1 MANGLDIRTDELAN
15 LKKNLNEHRNN
26 VNDLEKNIDPLKS
39 SMVDKCKEYSDEI
52 EVLKKQIEELQNQLD
67 QSSKTPIQQ
76 TDINIIKQ
84 RIEGIANKINT
95 IKYKV
100 DLVSK
105 SLVIGVKEAKW
116 VTIIGC
122 ALLSSI
128 GGTYIW
134 LHTYMKYPSYR
145 KEDTK
150 TFFKSIGKTKS
161 ALTNPDVTH
170 LGEIKLISSDDIYS
184 QSNGATPIKTEDPT
198 SVPIPTPSGPSDSP
212 QNKPKPDNFTQNK
225 PKSSEKSEDI
235 NSYSALTLEFFERI
249 NILNGFIFTF
259 NEICGS
265 STVNLAIKDKLKK
278 TISDIYGTSSTN
290 SADKE
295 LRLEKE
301 INDILGTSTVNSVVK
316 DQLKITIKEGI
327 EKLEKDA
334 TGFSKNDGF
343 FWVFGYWRWLEILF
357 WGEFGVIVGI
367 LAWVSTQL
375 AAGKYTKLVFHYEK
389 YWYLTEIFIGP
400 IVVVSAFFLL
410 KQFIGTLITGVT
422 EEDVRGSI
430 YLTLGV
436 SFTLGYFIRRTLG
449 IFDFIKNKLPLPKE

>member
-1 MANGLDIRTDELAN
+1 MANGSDIRTDELAN
-15 LKKNLNEHRNN
+15 LKENLNKHGND
-26 VNDLEKNIDPLKS
+26 VNDLGKNIDTLKS
-39 SMVDKCKEYSDEI
+39 SMVDKHKAYLEEIKALKE
-52 EVLKKQIEELQNQLD
+52 LIEEL
-67 QSSKTPIQQ
+67 KKQ

-84 RIEGIANKINT
+84 RSEGIADKINT
-95 IKYKV
+95 IKYSV

-105 SLVIGVKEAKW
+105 ALVIGVKEAKW

-122 ALLSSI
+122 ALLSAI

-134 LHTYMKYPSYR
+134 LHTYIKHPSYK

-150 TFFKSIGKTKS
+150 TFFKSIGKIKS
-161 ALTNPDVTH
+161 ALTNPDVTR
-170 LGEIKLISSDDIYS
+170 LNEIKLISSE
-184 QSNGATPIKTEDPT
+184 SNNSAQD
-198 SVPIPTPSGPSDSP
+198 
-212 QNKPKPDNFTQNK
+212 QPKPDNSKQDKSQFKGSTQNSNNPDDSIQNKSKTEVLTSDSAPNK
-225 PKSSEKSEDI
+225 PKASEKSEDI
-235 NSYSALTLEFFERI
+235 NSYSALTLELFERV

-265 STVNLAIKDKLKK
+265 
-278 TISDIYGTSSTN
+278 
-290 SADKE
+290 
-295 LRLEKE
+295 
-301 INDILGTSTVNSVVK
+301 STVNSVVK

-334 TGFSKNDGF
+334 MGFSKNDGF

-375 AAGKYTKLVFHYEK
+375 AAEKYTKRVFHYEK

-410 KQFIGTLITGVT
+410 KQFIGPLITGVT

>member
-1 MANGLDIRTDELAN
+1 MA
-15 LKKNLNEHRNN
+15 
-26 VNDLEKNIDPLKS
+26 
-39 SMVDKCKEYSDEI
+39 
-52 EVLKKQIEELQNQLD
+52 
-67 QSSKTPIQQ
+67 
-76 TDINIIKQ
+76 
-84 RIEGIANKINT
+84 
-95 IKYKV
+95 
-100 DLVSK
+100 
-105 SLVIGVKEAKW
+105 SLTEAIGVKEAKW

-150 TFFKSIGKTKS
+150 TFFKSIGEIKS

-170 LGEIKLISSDDIYS
+170 LNEIKLISSESNNSAQDQPKPDNSTQDKAQFKGSTQNSNNPDDSIQN
-184 QSNGATPIKTEDPT
+184 QSKTEDPT
-198 SVPIPTPSGPSDSP
+198 SVPTPTSPRPSDSP
-212 QNKPKPDNFTQNK
+212 QNKPKRGDFTQNK
-225 PKSSEKSEDI
+225 PKSSEKTEDI
-235 NSYSALTLEFFERI
+235 NSYNALSLEIFERV

-265 STVNLAIKDKLKK
+265 NTVNLAIKDKLKK
-278 TISDIYGTSSTN
+278 TISNIYGTSSTN

-301 INDILGTSTVNSVVK
+301 INDILGTATVNSEVK
-316 DQLKITIKEGI
+316 GELKKTIKEGI

-422 EEDVRGSI
+422 EEEVRGSI

-449 IFDFIKNKLPLPKE
+449 IFDFIKNKLPLPKEGNNE

>member
-1 MANGLDIRTDELAN
+1 MA
-15 LKKNLNEHRNN
+15 
-26 VNDLEKNIDPLKS
+26 
-39 SMVDKCKEYSDEI
+39 
-52 EVLKKQIEELQNQLD
+52 
-67 QSSKTPIQQ
+67 
-76 TDINIIKQ
+76 
-84 RIEGIANKINT
+84 
-95 IKYKV
+95 
-100 DLVSK
+100 
-105 SLVIGVKEAKW
+105 SLTEAIGVKEAKW

-150 TFFKSIGKTKS
+150 TFFKSIGKIKS

-170 LGEIKLISSDDIYS
+170 LNEIKVISSE
-184 QSNGATPIKTEDPT
+184 SNNSAQD
-198 SVPIPTPSGPSDSP
+198 
-212 QNKPKPDNFTQNK
+212 QPKPGDFTQNK
-225 PKSSEKSEDI
+225 PKSSEKTEDI
-235 NSYSALTLEFFERI
+235 NSYNALSLELFERV

-265 STVNLAIKDKLKK
+265 NTVNLAIKDKLKK
-278 TISDIYGTSSTN
+278 TISNIYGTSSTN

-301 INDILGTSTVNSVVK
+301 INDILGTATVNSEVK
-316 DQLKITIKEGI
+316 GELKKTIKEGI

-422 EEDVRGSI
+422 EEEVRGSI

-449 IFDFIKNKLPLPKE
+449 IFDFIKNKLPLPKERNNE

>member
-1 MANGLDIRTDELAN
+1 MA
-15 LKKNLNEHRNN
+15 
-26 VNDLEKNIDPLKS
+26 
-39 SMVDKCKEYSDEI
+39 
-52 EVLKKQIEELQNQLD
+52 
-67 QSSKTPIQQ
+67 
-76 TDINIIKQ
+76 
-84 RIEGIANKINT
+84 
-95 IKYKV
+95 
-100 DLVSK
+100 
-105 SLVIGVKEAKW
+105 SLTEAIGVKEAKW

-150 TFFKSIGKTKS
+150 TFFKSIGEIKS
-161 ALTNPDVTH
+161 ALTNPDVTR
-170 LGEIKLISSDDIYS
+170 LNEIKLLSSKSNNSAQDQTKPDNSTQDKSQFKGSTQNSNNPDDSIQN
-184 QSNGATPIKTEDPT
+184 QSKTEVLT
-198 SVPIPTPSGPSDSP
+198 SDSA
-212 QNKPKPDNFTQNK
+212 QNKPEA
-225 PKSSEKSEDI
+225 SEKSEDI
-235 NSYSALTLEFFERI
+235 NSYSALTLELFERV

-265 STVNLAIKDKLKK
+265 NTVNLAIKDKLKK
-278 TISDIYGTSSTN
+278 TISNIYGTSSTN

-375 AAGKYTKLVFHYEK
+375 AARKYTKLVFHYEK

-410 KQFIGTLITGVT
+410 KQFIGILITGVT
-422 EEDVRGSI
+422 EEEVRGSI

-449 IFDFIKNKLPLPKE
+449 IFDFIKNKLPLPKEGNNK

>member
-1 MANGLDIRTDELAN
+1 MANGSDIRTDELAN
-15 LKKNLNEHRNN
+15 LKENLNKHKKD
-26 VNDLEKNIDPLKS
+26 VDDLGKNIDTLKS
-39 SMVDKCKEYSDEI
+39 SMVDKHTKYLEEI
-52 EVLKKQIEELQNQLD
+52 KALTALIEGLQN
-67 QSSKTPIQQ
+67 Q

-84 RIEGIANKINT
+84 GIEVIADKINT
-95 IKYKV
+95 IKHSV
-100 DLVSK
+100 DFVRK
-105 SLVIGVKEAKW
+105 ALVIGVKEAKW

-122 ALLSSI
+122 ALLSAI

-134 LHTYMKYPSYR
+134 LHTYIKHPSYK

-150 TFFKSIGKTKS
+150 NFFKSIGNIKS

-170 LGEIKLISSDDIYS
+170 LGEIKLISSDDI
-184 QSNGATPIKTEDPT
+184 
-198 SVPIPTPSGPSDSP
+198 
-212 QNKPKPDNFTQNK
+212 
-225 PKSSEKSEDI
+225 
-235 NSYSALTLEFFERI
+235 NSYNALSLALFERL

-265 STVNLAIKDKLKK
+265 NTVNLAIKDKLKK
-278 TISDIYGTSSTN
+278 TISNIYGTSSTN

-301 INDILGTSTVNSVVK
+301 INDILGTSTVNSEVK
-316 DQLKITIKEGI
+316 GELKKTIKEGI

-334 TGFSKNDGF
+334 MGFSKNDGF

-375 AAGKYTKLVFHYEK
+375 AAEKYTKRVFHYEK

-449 IFDFIKNKLPLPKE
+449 IFDFIKNKLPLPKEGNNK

>member
-1 MANGLDIRTDELAN
+1 MANGSDIRTDELAN
-15 LKKNLNEHRNN
+15 LKKNLNKHRND
-26 VNDLEKNIDPLKS
+26 VNDLGKNIDTLKS
-39 SMVDKCKEYSDEI
+39 FMVDKHKEYLGEI
-52 EVLKKQIEELQNQLD
+52 KVIKEQIEDLQNQLD

-84 RIEGIANKINT
+84 IIEGIADKINT
-95 IKYKV
+95 IKYSV

-105 SLVIGVKEAKW
+105 ALVIGVKEAKW

-122 ALLSSI
+122 ALLSAI

-134 LHTYMKYPSYR
+134 LHTYIKYPSYK

-150 TFFKSIGKTKS
+150 NFFKSIGKIKS

-184 QSNGATPIKTEDPT
+184 QSNGAAPIKTEGTT
-198 SVPIPTPSGPSDSP
+198 SVPTPTPPRPNDFP

-235 NSYSALTLEFFERI
+235 NSYSALTLEIFERV

-265 STVNLAIKDKLKK
+265 NTVNLAIKDKLKK
-278 TISDIYGTSSTN
+278 TISNIYGTSSTN

-301 INDILGTSTVNSVVK
+301 INDILGTATVNSEVK
-316 DQLKITIKEGI
+316 GELKKTIKEGI

-422 EEDVRGSI
+422 EEEVRGSI

-449 IFDFIKNKLPLPKE
+449 IFDFIKNRLPLPKE